1 MNENHRPLGTVIEM
15 LQVLGMDVTHQY
27 EDLVF
32 VSQNLF
38 ILEFTD
44 DAAHID
50 LYFNE
55 DIEEEKAHEV
65 MGQLEAVGELHGLTV
80 SYKGAYALSENPD
93 ETLSVEFFDLTDK
106 KAD

>member
-1 MNENHRPLGTVIEM
+1 MNATHRPLGIVIEM

-38 ILEFTD
+38 IMKFTD
-44 DAAHID
+44 DAVHID

-55 DIEEEKAHEV
+55 EIEEEKAQEV
-65 MGQLEAVGELHGLTV
+65 MGQLEALGELHGLNIA
-80 SYKGAYALSENPD
+80 YKGAYALSENPD
-93 ETLSVEFFDLTDK
+93 KTVSVEFFDLDEP
-106 KAD
+106 